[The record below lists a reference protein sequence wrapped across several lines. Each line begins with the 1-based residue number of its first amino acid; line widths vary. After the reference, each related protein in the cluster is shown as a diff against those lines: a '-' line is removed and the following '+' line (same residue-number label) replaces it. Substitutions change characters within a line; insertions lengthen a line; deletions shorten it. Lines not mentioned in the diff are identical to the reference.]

1 MCALRHA
8 YCVVYTVSMTLAQA
22 DADTE
27 SAQREAAY
35 AQGAVSITDLV
46 KTYPGQAIPA
56 VKGIS
61 LDIEAGEF
69 FTLLGPS
76 GCGKT
81 TTLRAVAGLESPDQ
95 GEIVVG
101 GRRFFSGAHNVNLP
115 AHSRGLG
122 MVFQSYAIW
131 PHMTVS
137 QNVAFPLRIAKRSKR
152 LSKTE
157 IARRVEESLSMVQLE
172 AYNDRPATK
181 LSGGQQQRLALARAL
196 VAQPPVMLLDEPLSN
211 LDAKLR
217 DSMREQLKRLQRTL
231 HITSIYVTHDQIE
244 ALALSNRIAVMR
256 DGQIEQ
262 IGRPRDIYLQPRTR
276 FVADFIGR
284 TNFIDGTVAELRADG
299 VMVVKTGVGAIE
311 TANSVERAVGDD
323 VVIAVRPES
332 IGLARAGA
340 PTSGP
345 NVSRAVVTNRQF
357 LGEQTEH
364 TVRLGD
370 GTELTVR
377 SDPNLSIPPG
387 EDVQVIVP
395 PESCR
400 ALHD

>member
-1 MCALRHA
+1 
-8 YCVVYTVSMTLAQA
+8 MTLAQA
-22 DADTE
+22 DVDAE
-27 SAQREAAY
+27 SAPQDTPHI
-35 AQGAVSITDLV
+35 QCAVSIRDLV
-46 KTYPGQAIPA
+46 KTYPGQTTPA
-56 VKGIS
+56 VKGVS

-81 TTLRAVAGLESPDQ
+81 TTLRAVAGLESPDH

-101 GRRFFSGAHNVNLP
+101 GRRFYSDAHNVNLP

-122 MVFQSYAIW
+122 IVFQSYAIW
-131 PHMTVS
+131 PHMTVF

-152 LSKTE
+152 LSKSE
-157 IARRVEESLSMVQLE
+157 IARRVDESLSMVQLD
-172 AYNDRPATK
+172 AFKDRPATK

-231 HITSIYVTHDQIE
+231 RITSIYVTHDQIE

-284 TNFIDGTVAELRADG
+284 TNFIDGTVAELRAGG

-332 IGLARAGA
+332 IGLARADA

-345 NVSRAVVTNRQF
+345 NVSQAVVTNRQF